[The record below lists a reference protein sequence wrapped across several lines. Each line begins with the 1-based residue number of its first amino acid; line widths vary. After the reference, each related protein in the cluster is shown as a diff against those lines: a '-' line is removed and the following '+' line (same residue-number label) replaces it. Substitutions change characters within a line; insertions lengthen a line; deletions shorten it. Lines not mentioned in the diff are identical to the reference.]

1 MEYFDE
7 VKITQHTLL
16 LLLKNMLMTKFEV
29 FLSIF
34 LDFSREKLIIILSKL
49 PVG

>member
-7 VKITQHTLL
+7 VKITQDILS
-16 LLLKNMLMTKFEV
+16 LLKNMLMTKFEV
-29 FLSIF
+29 FVSLF
-34 LDFSREKLIIILSKL
+34 LHFSREKFITILSKF